1 MRVYIAGPI
10 AKGRLEENIRNAMD
24 AAKNLMDNGLYPYV
38 PHYNCFFQ
46 ITHPR
51 AQEDFMRLDFAF
63 LEVCDAV
70 LRIPGESIGADR
82 EVRFAD
88 HIEIPVF
95 YTMSDLLTWVNDEKK
110 MRELAINVPRLE
122 PPEV

>member
-1 MRVYIAGPI
+1 
-10 AKGRLEENIRNAMD
+10 MD
-24 AAKNLMDNGLYPYV
+24 AAKQLMDNGLHPYV

-51 AQEDFMRLDFAF
+51 SQEDFMRLDFAF
-63 LEVCDAV
+63 LEVCHAV

-82 EVRFAD
+82 EITFANI
-88 HIEIPVF
+88 HNIPVF
-95 YTMSDLLTWVNDEKK
+95 CTMSDLLIWVNDEKK